1 MFFCSQRRTP
11 HHRRPEGGG
20 GGGAALVLGEER
32 WEGQGRAERDDP
44 KHLKF
49 SLAHQTAQCRIR
61 PPRRRMIHGLPG
73 SFGQSTFL
81 WVYRRDAPSPPGVS
95 PLKND
100 PAPPTP
106 PLRIYHSVGNGTKVF
121 ESRSPF
127 FYSQQR
133 TTRRTRV
140 PQHLGGGG
148 GATLVLG
155 GDHSGG
161 GGRRPQ
167 MTQRDF
173 PSPPL
178 TTDYRASPE
187 DPPPNVLATQ
197 KAGSPHPTPLLLPSH
212 GIGFQRK
219 EFGDFLGRKFR
230 FEIGFVIRG
239 KGRKKGIFG
248 LVEIGFSKFIYVR
261 QGCLVVERARRQRR
275 AQRPAT
281 GEDS

>member
-1 MFFCSQRRTP
+1 M
-11 HHRRPEGGG
+11 
-20 GGGAALVLGEER
+20 
-32 WEGQGRAERDDP
+32 
-44 KHLKF
+44 
-49 SLAHQTAQCRIR
+49 
-61 PPRRRMIHGLPG
+61 
-73 SFGQSTFL
+73 
-81 WVYRRDAPSPPGVS
+81 
-95 PLKND
+95 
-100 PAPPTP
+100 
-106 PLRIYHSVGNGTKVF
+106 
-121 ESRSPF
+121 
-127 FYSQQR
+127 
-133 TTRRTRV
+133 

-219 EFGDFLGRKFR
+219 EFGDFLGRKIR

-261 QGCLVVERARRQRR
+261 QGCLVVAFFPHGRLICDERRECAHKQLSVIPVRASRR
-275 AQRPAT
+275 AMDWGRVSHQQP
-281 GEDS
+281 